1 MRKITILL
9 LVAGLALLA
18 LPALAQSETPTADPM
33 GEVTPELNLAVYHN
47 PLGLAPTDAI
57 SFARFTNVAAG
68 GGPVDLY
75 IAELS
80 DLPLVENLDY
90 GQESGFIMLPAGAYT
105 VNARNAGSTVED
117 DVIFSLNW
125 EFLQDSSWLVVYAGQ
140 EADLTLQLEPV
151 NLLRDD
157 IPDDV
162 ARVRVV
168 NFVSGDLPL
177 TLQGLEGD
185 DFAQGLGWMGV
196 ADTEMAPGTVSL
208 SVVDDAGTA
217 YATDTT
223 VGLVG
228 GALNTLLLVGDTA
241 GSRPVE
247 VENVYSPEST
257 ARVQLVNNTGQ
268 PLQIFM
274 RPGDTE
280 LIDVLAAGETSEWL
294 TLPPVSVT
302 FVAYAPGTGPT
313 GQELSAWIGALNP
326 LRDVTVTFMEDM
338 STNVSDAS
346 FSPEVDMVEEAQ
358 G

>member
-1 MRKITILL
+1 
-9 LVAGLALLA
+9 
-18 LPALAQSETPTADPM
+18 
-33 GEVTPELNLAVYHN
+33 
-47 PLGLAPTDAI
+47 
-57 SFARFTNVAAG
+57 
-68 GGPVDLY
+68 
-75 IAELS
+75 
-80 DLPLVENLDY
+80 
-90 GQESGFIMLPAGAYT
+90 
-105 VNARNAGSTVED
+105 
-117 DVIFSLNW
+117 
-125 EFLQDSSWLVVYAGQ
+125 
-140 EADLTLQLEPV
+140 
-151 NLLRDD
+151 
-157 IPDDV
+157 
-162 ARVRVV
+162 
-168 NFVSGDLPL
+168 
-177 TLQGLEGD
+177 
-185 DFAQGLGWMGV
+185 MGV

-247 VENVYSPEST
+247 VQNVYSPEST

-268 PLQIFM
+268 PVQIFM